1 MIQRLLQ
8 GLLLS
13 SFLCFGGCAA
23 LNDFEDAL
31 EGAGWA
37 QFDRAG
43 RRANQRGRV
52 ALIAHRADGSWTL
65 GAGAVVRGGRVLTV
79 AHVLNG
85 ATEIEAEVQG
95 RMISVV
101 ARVERRIRAVPEDLI
116 ELRLEESPG
125 MLGFEGFEAE
135 DTLEVAA
142 GEPSQLWACSTCPAL
157 RRPATAARPSSIP
170 RVAWSGSSWVT
181 WAVRR
186 SGARSRLGS
195 ARLRPPTSA
204 SRRGPWPLTGP
215 IRASTAKAAR
225 RAPAPQSPRP
235 GAPRGSV
242 AAPRGSLGG

>member
-142 GEPSQLWACSTCPAL
+142 GEPSQLWASSGLFNLPCASAPGDSGSPL
-157 RRPATAARPSSIP
+157 LDPEGRLVGLLVGDLGGSPVWSSIP
-170 RVAWSGSSWVT
+170 TRERAPSSSDFRLEARTVVPDWT
-181 WAVRR
+181 DPSLDREGRGESTR
-186 SGARSRLGS
+186 SAES
-195 ARLRPPTSA
+195 
-204 SRRGPWPLTGP
+204 
-215 IRASTAKAAR
+215 AAR
-225 RAPAPQSPRP
+225 RSEGIRRRA
-235 GAPRGSV
+235 
-242 AAPRGSLGG
+242 

>member
-13 SFLCFGGCAA
+13 SFLCLSGCAA
-23 LNDFEDAL
+23 LSDFEDAL

-52 ALIAHRADGSWTL
+52 SLVAHRADGSWTL

-85 ATEIEAEVQG
+85 ATEIEAEVHG
-95 RMISVV
+95 RLISVE
-101 ARVERRIRAVPEDLI
+101 ARVARRIRAVPEDLI

-125 MLGFEGFEAE
+125 VLGFDGFTHE

-142 GEPSQLWACSTCPAL
+142 GEPSQLWASSGLFNLPCASAPGDSGSPLLDPEGRLVGLLVGDLGGSPVWSTIPTRERA
-157 RRPATAARPSSIP
+157 PRPSDF
-170 RVAWSGSSWVT
+170 RLE
-181 WAVRR
+181 
-186 SGARSRLGS
+186 ARSVAPDWSESSVDTEGRHE
-195 ARLRPPTSA
+195 T
-204 SRRGPWPLTGP
+204 T
-215 IRASTAKAAR
+215 RAAESAAR
-225 RAPAPQSPRP
+225 RSEGLRRRA
-235 GAPRGSV
+235 
-242 AAPRGSLGG
+242 